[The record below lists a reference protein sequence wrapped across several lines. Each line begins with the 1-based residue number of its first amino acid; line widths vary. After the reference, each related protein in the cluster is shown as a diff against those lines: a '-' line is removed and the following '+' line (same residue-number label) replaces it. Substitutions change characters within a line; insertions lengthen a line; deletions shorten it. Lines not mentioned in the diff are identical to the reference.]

1 MARSFKVAGQT
12 WSRLIHAYTSMICLA
27 LVLFFAVTGLTLNHP
42 DWTFGADDTKT
53 ELHGTLPTD
62 FKTPAGVDWLRVAEF
77 LRSKHSLR
85 GEVGEHQVNGNEGTI
100 TFRGPGYAADGFFQ
114 VDTGAYDVNTTAHG
128 LVAVM
133 NDLHKGRDTRRSWNW
148 LIDLSAIFLT
158 VISLTGLVLQLFL
171 KKRRRS
177 TLIGAGVCL
186 FVMVILYIMA
196 VR

>member
-12 WSRLIHAYTSMICLA
+12 WSRVIHAYTSMICLV

-42 DWTFGADDTKT
+42 DWTFGSTDTKST
-53 ELHGTLPTD
+53 LAGTLPAD
-62 FKTPAGVDWLRVAEF
+62 FKTGAGVDWLRVAEF

-85 GEVGEHQVNGNEGTI
+85 GEVGEHQVNGNEGAI
-100 TFRGPGYAADGFFQ
+100 TFRGPGYAADAFFQ
-114 VDTGAYDVNTTAHG
+114 VDTGAYDVTTTAHG

-148 LIDLSAIFLT
+148 LIDLSAVFL
-158 VISLTGLVLQLFL
+158 VIIALTGLVLQLFL

-177 TLIGAGVCL
+177 TLIGAGACSL
-186 FVMVILYIMA
+186 VMLIFYIVA
-196 VR
+196 TR